1 MSLEFNPRAQDH
13 KFYGTTIGKFTEEEK
28 ELFQIDLLMSMG
40 FSVFHLNGGEDEK
53 MMKELNELGKFRI
66 MMCASLLEIPE
77 VLFKVMGIEQ
87 IDRFALEEEQL
98 DLRWAREYLSK
109 FALQHGR

>member
-1 MSLEFNPRAQDH
+1 MRKREILRAGRYAYNPY
-13 KFYGTTIGKFTEEEK
+13 KIV
-28 ELFQIDLLMSMG
+28 S
-40 FSVFHLNGGEDEK
+40 
-53 MMKELNELGKFRI
+53 
-66 MMCASLLEIPE
+66 
-77 VLFKVMGIEQ
+77 FKVMGIEQ